1 MENKPNF
8 ETGEGLTIQNDTR
21 NVVDKYRGLTVD
33 EIKSDLNKSR
43 HSFHIAVELP
53 EFTSSVKNTG
63 IAVVQ

>member
-33 EIKSDLNKSR
+33 EI
-43 HSFHIAVELP
+43 
-53 EFTSSVKNTG
+53 
-63 IAVVQ
+63 